1 MRQWAN
7 HPPRKDI
14 ASRYE
19 RQGEKTWCL
28 ALPFGHNKFL
38 AGYGY
43 AIGSQGVSMQKI
55 TKRDVLK
62 LAGVGAGVSAL
73 GLSGCSNDKSTGY
86 DVIIVGGGNSGLPA
100 AIFAGQRGANVL
112 IVDAAAEIGGTLFLS
127 SGQMSAAGTKLQKS
141 KGIEDTAQS
150 HYDDIM
156 RISKNTAD
164 PTLVK
169 LAVFNA
175 GETFDWLTD
184 NGFTVREGHPVTG
197 TTHEPY
203 SHARYAWGPEGGMS
217 ILKVLEAQLKPL
229 VDGGKVKVMTNTEVT
244 ELMTNA
250 KGEVEGVVVKN
261 DKGAV
266 ERIKG
271 RNVVLTCGG
280 YTYNPDMFEQLEGA
294 KIYSQMTYP
303 HSLGAGYKLSMSVG
317 GYVRGGQNHTP
328 LFGAIMADDDVPGPV
343 RAMARHFPGDRPP
356 WEILV
361 NVDGKRFIQEDVLSH
376 DVYEQGLRAQPDERA
391 WFVFDSEIFKQA
403 PPLVRGGMG
412 GGWTAEDTVE
422 ALTTGD
428 VKNFY
433 RADSIKELAEKMK
446 VDAVGLQQ
454 TIDDYNKA
462 QKSGQDSFGRK
473 HMPLPIVKAPFYGV
487 QTQSWALTSYAG
499 VAVNENLEV
508 IKQDGKPIGNLYAA
522 GELLGMGQMMG
533 NSVCGGMSVTP
544 ALTLGRLLGQKILKL
559 ETKA

>member
-1 MRQWAN
+1 ML
-7 HPPRKDI
+7 K
-14 ASRYE
+14 
-19 RQGEKTWCL
+19 
-28 ALPFGHNKFL
+28 
-38 AGYGY
+38 
-43 AIGSQGVSMQKI
+43 VS
-55 TKRDVLK
+55 KRDVLK
-62 LAGVGAGVSAL
+62 LTGVAAGASAL
-73 GLSGCSNDKSTGY
+73 GLTACGNESGNKF

-100 AIFAGQRGANVL
+100 AIFAGQRGAKVL
-112 IVDAAAEIGGTLFLS
+112 IIDAAAAIGGTLFLS

-175 GETFDWLTD
+175 GEMFDWLTD
-184 NGFTVREGHPVTG
+184 NGFTVRDGHPVTG

-203 SHARYAWGPEGGMS
+203 SHARYAWGAEGGMS

-229 VDGGKVKVMTNTEVT
+229 IDSGKVTVMTNTEVA
-244 ELMTNA
+244 ELITNS
-250 KGEVEGVVVKN
+250 KGAVEGVVVKT
-261 DKGAV
+261 DKGT
-266 ERIKG
+266 ERILG

-280 YTYNPDMFEQLEGA
+280 YTYNPEMFEKLEGA
-294 KIYSQMTYP
+294 KIYTQMTYP

-376 DVYEQGLRAQPDERA
+376 DVYEQGLRAQPNERA

-412 GGWTAEDTVE
+412 GGWTAEDSAE
-422 ALTTGD
+422 ALTKGD
-428 VKNFY
+428 TKNFF
-433 RADSIKELAEKMK
+433 RADSIQELAEKMK
-446 VDAVGLQQ
+446 IDPAGLQK

-462 QKSGQDSFGRK
+462 QKSGQDSLGRK
-473 HMPLPIVKAPFYGV
+473 YMPLPIAKAPFYGV

-499 VAVNENLEV
+499 IAVNENLEV
-508 IKQDGKPIGNLYAA
+508 IKQDGKPVGNLYAA
-522 GELLGMGQMMG
+522 GELLGMGQLMG

-544 ALTLGRLLGQKILKL
+544 ALTLGRLLGMKILKL